1 MYHDEPR
8 YSTFIIIT
16 WHRLE
21 AILAQILSFKSSHKS
36 SQNYMKRIDTDQNHH
51 HHLKRHTHARITA
64 IIGEYHALYE
74 DRMMRRFTGFNKD
87 RGCVFALFS
96 GAHWNIISNGI
107 TEYPQVCLL
116 GSNISQEVVPLLCM
130 HCREVIGDKYWY
142 CDGDA
147 CFHCIHDECMEEELG
162 SESWDRLMGGDDCL
176 TLCRDCNITNN
187 WIIQDIIQ

>member
-74 DRMMRRFTGFNKD
+74 DDAQIMKRIDTNQGRVSNAMFGNKMK
-87 RGCVFALFS
+87 GNTA
-96 GAHWNIISNGI
+96 
-107 TEYPQVCLL
+107 
-116 GSNISQEVVPLLCM
+116 M
-130 HCREVIGDKYWY
+130 
-142 CDGDA
+142 
-147 CFHCIHDECMEEELG
+147 
-162 SESWDRLMGGDDCL
+162 
-176 TLCRDCNITNN
+176 
-187 WIIQDIIQ
+187 